1 MAMKKNRLLFF
12 CAIALSVTL
21 LWCGFLGAESAVE
34 FKVPGSAFDPAR
46 VPPAPDY
53 AVMANW
59 AVLPDAGMGKK
70 MDVIFFHPTSYFS
83 DESWNQSMP
92 DERNDQRV
100 LDDIKKQASVFEGQ
114 CNLYAPFYRQASI
127 HVLNAGEKDKNS
139 ALGVGYKDIEKAFK
153 YYLTNFNNGKPFI
166 LAGHSQGSNLLLWLL
181 ERVFDDP
188 KLKKKL
194 VAAYMIG
201 WSVTADDLKAHPHLK
216 VCESFDE
223 TGCIVSYNTQEK
235 DPEISI
241 VRKGAIAVNPL
252 LWNTSGEA
260 ASKELNLGAVFDI
273 GGVRKEIPN
282 YTGAQIEAGAL
293 IVSRPL
299 NVDELKTPRGFY
311 HSYDYAFFYRNLE
324 KNGADRI
331 AAYQR
336 TN

>member
-1 MAMKKNRLLFF
+1 
-12 CAIALSVTL
+12 
-21 LWCGFLGAESAVE
+21 LGAGSAVE
-34 FKVPGSAFDPAR
+34 FKVPGSAFDPER

-59 AVLPDAGMGKK
+59 AVLPDAGMEKK
-70 MDVIFFHPTSYFS
+70 VDVVFFHPTSYFG

-92 DERNDQRV
+92 DERNDQRA

-127 HVLNAGEKDKNS
+127 HALNAGEKDKNS
-139 ALGVGYKDIEKAFK
+139 ALVVGYKDIERAFK

-201 WSVTADDLKAHPHLK
+201 WSVTTDDVKAYPQLQL
-216 VCESFDE
+216 CESFDE

-235 DPEISI
+235 NPEISI

-260 ASKELNLGAVFDI
+260 ASKELNLGAIFCID
-273 GGVRKEIPN
+273 GVRKEIPN
-282 YTGAQIEAGAL
+282 YTGGQMVDGAL
-293 IVSRPL
+293 IVPRPS

-324 KNGADRI
+324 KNVADRI
-331 AAYQR
+331 AAYLR